1 MFHWSVRFLG
11 LLLVACETVEPTPS
25 PTIPEPPP
33 PPVDAAPPSDAPP
46 AEVAVNLQCQYWGP
60 KELTQIETDPA
71 TNQGLLHMMNTGPVP
86 SRYIRFT
93 ARSDGPLAADLIF
106 DRYEK
111 PDYKWMFRP
120 MGAKPREKLVRG
132 KSVVARVF
140 IKDGKSFIAGV
151 DVDLHTGMHNQFVD
165 HAYPCS
171 PRESKEY
178 RKYIYVPDR

>member
-1 MFHWSVRFLG
+1 VFHQGVRL
-11 LLLVACETVEPTPS
+11 LVVLLVACETVEPTPS

-33 PPVDAAPPSDAPP
+33 PPVDAGLLTDAPP
-46 AEVAVNLQCQYWGP
+46 PEVAAHPQCVYWGP
-60 KELTQIETDPA
+60 KELIEIETDPA
-71 TNQGLLHMMNTGPVP
+71 TNRGLLHMMNTGPVP

-93 ARSDGPLAADLIF
+93 WRPDGLLAADLIF

-140 IKDGKSFIAGV
+140 VKDGKNYIAGV
-151 DVDLHTGMHNQFVD
+151 DVDLHTGMHGQYPD
-165 HAYPCS
+165 HAYPCGGS
-171 PRESKEY
+171 RTYEPS
-178 RKYIYVPDR
+178 IFVPDR